1 VLGVKEYDSRR
12 NQAVDLESNQRAG
25 SAHAEEAIRDRE
37 HKIFR
42 AKLAKAEREA
52 WERVRTCPKALCCI
66 AALRAYFLGGNIQRG
81 TKLVVNGSSAG
92 QPRRRKRLYVTVAGN
107 KGAFWFSPNAIHSYN
122 LRTEPPP
129 DDKITQLKNDV
140 SKIVEDLY
148 D

>member
-1 VLGVKEYDSRR
+1 MTLDAIKQWISKATSE
-12 NQAVDLESNQRAG
+12 QDLLTLKK
-25 SAHAEEAIRDRE
+25 AIRDRE

-52 WERVRTCPKALCCI
+52 WERVKDLPKGTVLYCC
-66 AALRAYFLGGNIQRG
+66 AAGYFLGGNIQRG